1 MSIVTIVLT
10 MIVANLLIPY
20 MHAAV
25 GEKKQKLTS
34 RSEMAPMGDY
44 LYVAETA
51 YLSNTPAFFAVK
63 TTNELECKCTCSSH
77 KQCLSMTYRRSDGY
91 CSLYANDPCDTRMWQ
106 SNANMHF
113 YIHVKRLKYRL
124 YDPPKQN
131 EPLKR
136 LSISSLCG
144 DMTGFDADQRWLF
157 VMKLSGRSQV
167 SFNASNFDQAPNQVA
182 PSPWSTTPIETMW
195 SSTLM
200 QQWYSSV
207 QLSLDLSICREERSS
222 FSPRDARLYFP
233 KYFGLALIFNGVVRQ
248 FVHFRLH
255 KTTITN
261 FFNKQHTP
269 LAFCWNLKDSRAH
282 LNHTLDF
289 GGPSKRLFS
298 ISLNGNTAHN
308 SPCAEHETFMYI
320 SPFGQTDRCASD
332 PQSSQSTQILFSDRC
347 QATSYGQLLRADA
360 LIGLTSGDTSTD
372 I

>member
-1 MSIVTIVLT
+1 MSIVTIALT
-10 MIVANLLIPY
+10 MIVSNLLIPY
-20 MHAAV
+20 THAAV

-44 LYVAETA
+44 LYVAETS
-51 YLSNTPAFFAVK
+51 YLSTTPAFFTVK

-77 KQCLSMTYRRSDGY
+77 KQCLSVTYRRSDGY

-113 YIHVKRLKYRL
+113 YIHIKRLKYRL

-157 VMKLSGRSQV
+157 VMKLSGRSKV

-207 QLSLDLSICREERSS
+207 QIPGRKNIFFLLGMLACTFRSILDWLWYSTESFGNSFTFDCIKPPSPISSTNSIHLSPSVGIWRIAE
-222 FSPRDARLYFP
+222 
-233 KYFGLALIFNGVVRQ
+233 LIW
-248 FVHFRLH
+248 
-255 KTTITN
+255 TI
-261 FFNKQHTP
+261 H
-269 LAFCWNLKDSRAH
+269 
-282 LNHTLDF
+282 
-289 GGPSKRLFS
+289 
-298 ISLNGNTAHN
+298 
-308 SPCAEHETFMYI
+308 
-320 SPFGQTDRCASD
+320 
-332 PQSSQSTQILFSDRC
+332 
-347 QATSYGQLLRADA
+347 
-360 LIGLTSGDTSTD
+360 
-372 I
+372 